1 MNIFKFG
8 PFPFRIFNIGKIK
21 FADDNSSTN
30 PADVYSFIIEM
41 NALLG
46 IGLFS
51 TVIHSLIYDWTFLKI
66 YLLLLP
72 LYLVFILLTR
82 NIKENPKRKTLML
95 ATWNGKKS

>member
-1 MNIFKFG
+1 
-8 PFPFRIFNIGKIK
+8 
-21 FADDNSSTN
+21 
-30 PADVYSFIIEM
+30 M

-66 YLLLLP
+66 YLQLLP

-82 NIKENPKRKTLML
+82 NLKENPKRKTLMQ
-95 ATWNGKKS
+95 ATWNGKKSFTHNFFIESHEPLSCMI

>member
-1 MNIFKFG
+1 
-8 PFPFRIFNIGKIK
+8 
-21 FADDNSSTN
+21 
-30 PADVYSFIIEM
+30 M

-72 LYLVFILLTR
+72 LYLVFILLTK

-95 ATWNGKKS
+95 ATWNGKKSLNNNFCRISRAIKCNSLGHKRDKDFAVSQRAQ